1 MEKKRCNFSF
11 GFEFVGP
18 TTVYS
23 YLQGIGIVND
33 HWEYCDYR

>member
-1 MEKKRCNFSF
+1 R
-11 GFEFVGP
+11 GFTFVGP
-18 TTVYS
+18 TIIYS